1 MNPSAAAA
9 PVYLKLN
16 PVVKAAWLEALRSGD
31 YKQGRER
38 LHRINEDGSSGY
50 CCMGVLCELA
60 IQNGLPM
67 DRVETEDDDIDPV
80 YSYDGYDSYPPNSVW
95 QWANL
100 DRPAQFTLARLNDD
114 EVFNFSEIADWIEA
128 NL

>member
-1 MNPSAAAA
+1 VNPSAAAA

-38 LHRINEDGSSGY
+38 LHRINDDGSSGY

-60 IQNGLPM
+60 IGSMPVYRYQA
-67 DRVETEDDDIDPV
+67 EDEWGDPV
-80 YSYDGYDSYPPNSVW
+80 FSYDGDDSYPPVNVM

-100 DRPAQFTLARLNDD
+100 DRTAQFTLSRLNDD